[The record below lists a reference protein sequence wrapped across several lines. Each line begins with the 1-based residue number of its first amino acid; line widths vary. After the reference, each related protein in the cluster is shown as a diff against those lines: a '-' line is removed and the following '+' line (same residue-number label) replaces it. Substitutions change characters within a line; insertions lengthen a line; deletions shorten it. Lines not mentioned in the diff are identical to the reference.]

1 MVLLNLLW
9 FNEKIVGVNLHK
21 TKCIIALSVIYRRIK
36 WWDFFF
42 FFFFFLNKIKNILHS
57 LPTIYI

>member
-21 TKCIIALSVIYRRIK
+21 TKCIIALSVIIAALSGGI
-36 WWDFFF
+36 FFF
-42 FFFFFLNKIKNILHS
+42 FFFFFFK
-57 LPTIYI
+57 

>member
-21 TKCIIALSVIYRRIK
+21 TKCIIALSVIIAALSGGI
-36 WWDFFF
+36 FF

>member
-21 TKCIIALSVIYRRIK
+21 TKCIIALSVIIAELIGG
-36 WWDFFF
+36 FFF
-42 FFFFFLNKIKNILHS
+42 FFFFFFFK
-57 LPTIYI
+57 

>member
-21 TKCIIALSVIYRRIK
+21 TKCIIALSVIIAALSGGI
-36 WWDFFF
+36 FFF
-42 FFFFFLNKIKNILHS
+42 FFFFFF
-57 LPTIYI
+57 

>member
-21 TKCIIALSVIYRRIK
+21 TKCIIALILFIAALCGG
-36 WWDFFF
+36 FFF
-42 FFFFFLNKIKNILHS
+42 FFFFFF
-57 LPTIYI
+57 